1 MFCPNFSNKQVKQEF
16 ADLTAVVGENLAY
29 YYWDKHEGEMQNIL
43 QDVNT
48 QFFQNAAVSN
58 KVEVTNVLKPWRA
71 NRSKV
76 NTTVRLSLKD
86 NPEKGFFEVVKDE
99 EDGNYSVYFKTADY
113 ENNPFTKEEK
123 DLLFQSIVTIVPG
136 GSRISTWGELTKGGV
151 SGVNKLLNFGTKKVG
166 ERNALT
172 KSKEPIKIPIV
183 EKPFGEPQI
192 QFSSIGEIKSRPKS
206 FTSHQWTAANRF
218 ADVLSEIYPELSV
231 EFVEKLREGL
241 LGAADLDAMR
251 ILIDFANQKL
261 DTLPHEYAHYYIA
274 MFRDSDLVK
283 EGVAEYGTEEAL
295 VQAIGEQFVA
305 QDGKA
310 LSWWKKFMLKLKTL
324 LNENKYGKQA
334 LIAELTD
341 AFINRKELG
350 VKQSVSGEYH
360 QEVKTGTT
368 ADIRTALREAAA
380 NISFDETTHTYI
392 DTETGNRL
400 APTTELKHNLGFDS
414 YDKANEDKL
423 QAEITDRAAR
433 LGTEI
438 HAVFEAMWFDNFT
451 LSSFPGFT
459 KEAANGVKAIVD
471 RFKKD
476 YEIVASEAL
485 LGDAENKVA
494 GTADLILKS
503 KTTGEIV
510 LADFKTKMIKLN
522 GKFENEKGKH
532 LYGFKYVTSTKF
544 SPKSTRD
551 GYDFQLTV
559 YEHMINKVL
568 APFKQ
573 KVGKRIIIP
582 ITYYYTKA
590 NGITNVYTSKEF
602 GSNEEINKKV
612 EKEGYAEIVK
622 KRETENVVTH
632 KVFNAPYTKE
642 EESSKEMTAD
652 LASVVDKIIKK
663 LQVQSELLTKKKRTA
678 TIGHEAQ
685 RLAEQLQ
692 TLQEIDAILE
702 FIRYADKTLA
712 RLEKQID
719 YRLSDKNKTG
729 WSLESLTDYK
739 NIAQSYQMIQTIPV
753 LIQQYSGEFSEQT
766 IKELNKICNNVSAKI
781 NKIISAYNTI
791 GKKLYL
797 EMITP
802 YTKNIE
808 YNMVQN
814 ARQEY
819 IQNNPKKAGET
830 LDQFEDRV
838 ANYAAQ
844 WKEDHADEIEF
855 QTKNW
860 LKIQTQIA
868 DNGFECNGIA
878 AAIGSVYETKDPFV
892 SAMIKMYDERMN
904 TVQKQLISYR
914 ARVQS
919 ILKEYRKVYGLNN
932 FTKFK
937 EVFDDL
943 IEINS
948 GASYLVSPIS
958 ADYLEAEKKAHYE
971 IFSDAEKTYEEKK
984 KAYQNWLD
992 LHNPISDF
1000 AEYDSA
1006 LEKQAVSI
1014 MEDAKD
1020 SEKNAVKAN
1029 LKKARADRES
1039 WYKLY
1044 KDKKI
1049 TAYQKDQLEQA
1060 EFEIEQRLRK
1070 PNRNLHKNEKYD
1082 KLMSLSESDPK
1093 RQLYVLLAETM
1104 QSMDMSLPKTLR
1116 LNWRLPG
1123 IMARGMEIRNNDGTL
1138 AAITDFA
1145 SRNILSFADD
1155 DVRGTFVNDDGIKVN
1170 TIPLFYRPSK
1180 KITPENQS
1188 YDLPT
1193 IFYRW
1198 MESAAEWA
1206 QKSEIEAYVL
1216 QTQAVL
1222 ASRLTKVNKKSLLR
1236 NSSEVAEHL
1245 SNTEKQFNAWVDQVF
1260 YGNKLFELGR
1270 LHSKFSDRVYDVG
1283 KIVKSLISL
1292 ASNNAM
1298 TLNWV
1303 AGLTNVVTGEINQI
1317 EEVFANQYGIDPTS
1331 YNRASGIFLKNC
1343 KGIAEDFYKASP
1355 DNQLNKLA
1363 DWFGVNDGET
1373 NMTLSGVLREGIDS
1387 YTYLPMKLGD
1397 VAMKYRF
1404 LVGMLINMKAKD
1416 KEGNVLGS
1424 MYDFISFDEN
1434 NNLIVDEKVA
1444 NFGKREQDE
1453 FSLKLRRLFISIHG
1467 NMSSQRSLVAAE
1479 ATWYGKMGL
1488 ALRRFI
1494 EPNFERRFAKKHFDP
1509 FLEDERQ
1516 GFSRYGAK
1524 WLFITNPACSSII
1537 KWLASNIFRC
1547 KKASI
1552 ETQRWNELNN
1562 NDKKAIVRFGIEVGA
1577 MTLLYL
1583 TSCVIGHYVDDDDEK
1598 KDDRFLYLCKYLS
1611 YRVYTDLSFF
1621 YLPSSFTK
1629 ILQDPFPVISYFNK
1643 ITGVFTQLFSPF
1655 EEYANGNHLFDNKLL
1670 DKMFKVVPGLKQIG
1684 RYQNIKREIEYFVRS
1699 N

>member
-16 ADLTAVVGENLAY
+16 ADIKAVVGENLAY
-29 YYWDKHEGEMQNIL
+29 YYWNKHEGDFQNIL
-43 QDVNT
+43 KDLNT
-48 QFFQNAAVSN
+48 QLPQKDADS
-58 KVEVTNVLKPWRA
+58 KELTNVVRA
-71 NRSKV
+71 
-76 NTTVRLSLKD
+76 
-86 NPEKGFFEVVKDE
+86 PE
-99 EDGNYSVYFKTADY
+99 
-113 ENNPFTKEEK
+113 
-123 DLLFQSIVTIVPG
+123 
-136 GSRISTWGELTKGGV
+136 
-151 SGVNKLLNFGTKKVG
+151 
-166 ERNALT
+166 
-172 KSKEPIKIPIV
+172 
-183 EKPFGEPQI
+183 
-192 QFSSIGEIKSRPKS
+192 SRPKS
-206 FTSHQWTAANRF
+206 FTSQQWSAANRF

-231 EFVEKLREGL
+231 SFVEQFRDGL
-241 LGAADLDAMR
+241 LGVADLNAMR
-251 ILIDFANQKL
+251 ILIDFTNQKL

-274 MFRDSDLVK
+274 MFRDNDTVK
-283 EGVAEYGTEEAL
+283 EAVKEFGTEEAL
-295 VQAIGEQFVA
+295 VQAIGEQFVK

-310 LSWWKKFMLKLKTL
+310 LSWWKKFILKIKSV
-324 LNENKYGKQA
+324 LNKNKYGKQA
-334 LIAELTD
+334 LIAELTE
-341 AFINRKELG
+341 AFLNRKGLG
-350 VKQSVSGEYH
+350 IKQDVYGEYH

-368 ADIRTALREAAA
+368 ADIRSALREAAQ
-380 NISFDETTHTYI
+380 NISFDEKTHTYI
-392 DTETGNRL
+392 DTNTGNRL
-400 APTTELKHNLGFDS
+400 TPTTELKHNLGFDS

-438 HAVFEAMWFDNFT
+438 HAVFEAMWFDNFQ

-459 KEAANGVKAIVD
+459 KQAADGVKQIVD
-471 RFKKD
+471 NFKKD

-485 LGDAENKVA
+485 LGDVENKVA
-494 GTADLILKS
+494 GTADLILKN
-503 KTTGEIV
+503 KKTGEIV
-510 LADFKTKMIKLN
+510 LADFKTKMTKLN

-551 GYDFQLTV
+551 SYDFQLTV
-559 YEHMINKVL
+559 YEQMINKVL
-568 APFKQ
+568 EPFKQ

-582 ITYYYTKA
+582 IVYYYT
-590 NGITNVYTSKEF
+590 NHDGITNVYTSKEF
-602 GSNEEINKKV
+602 GSNEDTNKDV
-612 EKEGYAEIVK
+612 EKNGYAEIVK
-622 KRETENVVTH
+622 KKETENVVRH
-632 KVFNAPYTKE
+632 KVFNEPYSKA
-642 EESSKEMTAD
+642 EESAKDAIAD
-652 LASVVDKIIKK
+652 LTSIVEKILKK
-663 LQVQSELLTKKKRTA
+663 LNVQAELLTKKKRTA
-678 TIGHEAQ
+678 TIGREAQ
-685 RLAEQLQ
+685 HLAEQLQ

-702 FIRYADKTLA
+702 YVKYAEKTLS

-719 YRLSDKNKTG
+719 YRLSDKNAAP
-729 WSLESLTDYK
+729 WSLEVLTDYK
-739 NIAQSYQMIQTIPV
+739 NIAQSYQLLQTIPV
-753 LIQQYSGEFSEQT
+753 LIQQYSGEFSKET
-766 IKELNKICNNVSAKI
+766 IKNITTVCNSASAKI
-781 NKIISAYNTI
+781 NKIISAYDTI

-797 EMITP
+797 EMVAP

-808 YNMVQN
+808 YNMVQK
-814 ARQEY
+814 ARTEY
-819 IQNNPKKAGET
+819 MQNNPKAQNET
-830 LDQFEDRV
+830 LEQFEERV
-838 ANYAAQ
+838 TKYAQQ
-844 WKEDHADEIEF
+844 WKEEHADEIEF

-860 LKIQTQIA
+860 LRLQTQIA
-868 DNGFECNGIA
+868 DSGFECNGIA

-892 SAMIKMYDERMN
+892 SAMVKMYDKRMN
-904 TVQKQLISYR
+904 LVQKQLISYR
-914 ARVQS
+914 AEVQR
-919 ILKEYRKVYGLNN
+919 ILKEYRKQYGLTN
-932 FTKFK
+932 FTKFRDI
-937 EVFDDL
+937 FDDL
-943 IEINS
+943 IEIKD
-948 GASYLVSPIS
+948 GVSYLVSPLS
-958 ADYLEAEKKAHYE
+958 ADYLAAEKKAHYE
-971 IFSDAEKTYEEKK
+971 IFSDAEKTYAEKK
-984 KAYQNWLD
+984 KAYQEWLD
-992 LHNPISDF
+992 VHNPITDYAAFDSDL
-1000 AEYDSA
+1000 A
-1006 LEKQAVSI
+1006 KQADEI
-1014 MEDAKD
+1014 MSDAKD
-1020 SEKNAVKAN
+1020 TERKAVTEN
-1029 LKKARADRES
+1029 LKKSRADRDS

-1060 EFEIEQRLRK
+1060 EFELEQKLRK
-1070 PNRNLHKNEKYD
+1070 PNRLLHKNEKYD
-1082 KLMSLSESDPK
+1082 KIMSLPETDAK
-1093 RQLYVLLAETM
+1093 RQLYTLLAATM
-1104 QSMDMSLPKTLR
+1104 QSMDEGLPKTLR
-1116 LNWRLPG
+1116 LDWRLPG
-1123 IMARGMEIRNNDGTL
+1123 IMARGMELRNSDGTL
-1138 AAITDFA
+1138 AAVTDFA
-1145 SRNILSFADD
+1145 SRSILSFADD
-1155 DVRGTFVNDDGIKVN
+1155 DVRGTFVNDDGVKVN

-1206 QKSEIEAYVL
+1206 QKSEMEAYVL

-1222 ASRLTKVNKKSLLR
+1222 ASRLTQTNKKSLLR
-1236 NSSEVAEHL
+1236 NSGQVAEHL

-1298 TLNWV
+1298 ALNWI
-1303 AGLTNVVTGEINQI
+1303 AGLTNVVTGEINQA
-1317 EEVFANQYGIDPTS
+1317 EEVFANQYGIDPDS
-1331 YNRASGIFLKNC
+1331 YNKATGIFLKNC

-1355 DNQLNKLA
+1355 DNTLNKLA
-1363 DWFGVNDGET
+1363 DWFGVNDGAT

-1416 KEGNVLGS
+1416 SEGNVLGS

-1434 NNLIVDEKVA
+1434 NNLVVDKKVA
-1444 NFGKREQDE
+1444 NFSKREQDE

-1524 WLFITNPACSSII
+1524 WLFVTNPACSSII

-1547 KKASI
+1547 KKTAI
-1552 ETQRWNELNN
+1552 ETQKWNELNN
-1562 NDKKAIVRFGIEVGA
+1562 NDKKSIIRFGIEVGA

-1583 TSCVIGHYVDDDDEK
+1583 TSCILGHFTDDDDEK

-1643 ITGVFTQLFSPF
+1643 MTGVFTQLFSPF